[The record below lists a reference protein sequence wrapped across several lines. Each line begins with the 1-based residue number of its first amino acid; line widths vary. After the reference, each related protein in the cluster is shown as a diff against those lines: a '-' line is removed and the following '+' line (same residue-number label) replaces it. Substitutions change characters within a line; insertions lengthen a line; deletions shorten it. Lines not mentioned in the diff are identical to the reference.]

1 MIPTM
6 TPVREMP
13 SSTRPTTTFTP
24 PNTKSIASKGAP
36 ALQQRQ
42 GFYTNLYDT
51 YVENTEKAIGELA
64 SQDIQVAQDARK
76 MLNLLRASS
85 KRIAA
90 ILGNSE
96 LKTLAQKRKAIQAS
110 ETSSAD
116 FDVQF
121 YLNALKSWITECKE
135 FHQSPN
141 PKGREGYLLWQ
152 KWNDLAMKAKSA
164 LRQHG

>member
-1 MIPTM
+1 MITTM

-51 YVENTEKAIGELA
+51 YVQNTEKAIGELA
-64 SQDIQVAQDARK
+64 SQDIQVAQEARN
-76 MLNLLRASS
+76 MLNLVRVKS

-96 LKTLAQKRKAIQAS
+96 LKTLAQKRKAI
-110 ETSSAD
+110 AD

-121 YLNALKSWITECKE
+121 YVKAFESWITECKA

-141 PKGREGYLLWQ
+141 PKGRKGYLLWQ
-152 KWNDLAMKAKSA
+152 KWNNLALCIDRA
-164 LRQHG
+164 LTQHG

>member
-1 MIPTM
+1 MITTM
-6 TPVREMP
+6 TPVRAMP
-13 SSTRPTTTFTP
+13 SSTRLTPTFTP

-51 YVENTEKAIGELA
+51 YVQNTEKAIGELA

-76 MLNLLRASS
+76 MLNLVRVKS

-96 LKTLAQKRKAIQAS
+96 LNTLKQKRKAI
-110 ETSSAD
+110 AD
-116 FDVQF
+116 FNVPF
-121 YLNALKSWITECKE
+121 YVKAFESWITECKA
-135 FHQSPN
+135 FNQSPN

-152 KWNDLAMKAKSA
+152 RWNNLALCIDRA
-164 LRQHG
+164 LTQHG